1 MKVSYHSVHQPKCG
15 VCRKHCK
22 SFESLREHSKGLL
35 AKDNCSKIFHER
47 GCDLCMEIFDSPIL
61 SSEHKWTCRLPPPTR
76 LGTVSSSLMEQE
88 ISILDKSNGNIGP
101 QIHEAVAIDCE
112 MVGGGSDG
120 TLNLCGRV
128 CLIDEYENIIF
139 HAYVQPQ
146 MPVTD
151 YRSDVT
157 GLSEEHLIDA
167 MPLKEVQEKIS
178 EILYN
183 GESIGIARID
193 GGKARLLVG
202 HSLEHDLDCLRITYP
217 DHLMSDYGIGGMR
230 NGKWKFLSISFLG
243 QIRSMVEV
251 RCMEHYPSIAR
262 STLCFR
268 FMRDTAKYHP
278 LMKTNLVSHS
288 LKYLT
293 KMYLG
298 YDIQMGVHD
307 PYEDCVSVMRLY
319 KRMRDQDHLKDF
331 IGACLPSHVTEFL
344 TNEFEYCKM
353 KDLEKLTPD
362 ELYEMSRSK
371 YRCWCLD
378 LLQKVRP

>member
-217 DHLMSDYGIGGMR
+217 DHLM
-230 NGKWKFLSISFLG
+230 
-243 QIRSMVEV
+243 
-251 RCMEHYPSIAR
+251 
-262 STLCFR
+262 
-268 FMRDTAKYHP
+268 RDTAKYHP